1 MASKAS
7 GSLRLRLND
16 LFAAGGAGSGDGAG
30 AGGVDLEATPRAG
43 FLRSALIGTSSS
55 EISMDGFVSFLVWRG
70 MLKNTKARKGW
81 VRTFKLHA

>member
-43 FLRSALIGTSSS
+43 LRSALIGTSSS
-55 EISMDGFVSFLVWRG
+55 EMSMGSFVSFLVWRG